1 MYMWKREEI
10 SIILDKWERG
20 EIYIVLDLGGLFC
33 ICGEWG
39 EMVLTGERDLSKGLR
54 SWAARVFQEMYY

>member
-1 MYMWKREEI
+1 M
-10 SIILDKWERG
+10 DKWERG
-20 EIYIVLDLGGLFC
+20 EIYIVLDLGGLLC